1 MDSKMKSEPQAS
13 NMQKRFDPSNS
24 HEVSSQ
30 SDTAMKPTVILTSD
44 DVGTRSSPPTDPTPS
59 TSQATDFSKTPGLE
73 TSRSSKTVRVLH
85 GNVERLGDAQ
95 ERKVEVKRNAG
106 PAARQHSP
114 VAEARRVGARHR
126 VTLTCTKLQKTFV
139 HHMDN
144 GTSEHL
150 YRNSDLVVCPLVRI
164 HAHASRHASSSTSQM
179 ATRDLSRTWLKA
191 AEYKKQ
197 P

>member
-1 MDSKMKSEPQAS
+1 MNRAPG
-13 NMQKRFDPSNS
+13 RS
-24 HEVSSQ
+24 HRTAVSR
-30 SDTAMKPTVILTSD
+30 PHL
-44 DVGTRSSPPTDPTPS
+44 
-59 TSQATDFSKTPGLE
+59 DFSKTPGLE

-106 PAARQHSP
+106 GAICPCCRSSTGCCQDSPAARQHSP

-150 YRNSDLVVCPLVRI
+150 YRNSDHVVCPLVRI

-179 ATRDLSRTWLKA
+179 ATRDL
-191 AEYKKQ
+191 
-197 P
+197 